1 MYNILL
7 TCNSVTIQL
16 RAAQFMN
23 FRRMFLLPFGKTHM
37 GNPPY
42 LIVPP
47 YKLDYKDPGPEIL
60 RAQYFVI

>member
-1 MYNILL
+1 MDHVVL
-7 TCNSVTIQL
+7 TYNSVTIQL

-23 FRRMFLLPFGKTHM
+23 LCRMFLLPFRKPHM

-47 YKLDYKDPGPEIL
+47 YMLDYQDPGPEIF
-60 RAQYFVI
+60 RS